1 MRGCLQLS
9 LHPNAWRMA
18 STCDRGKHQ
27 LPGPV
32 GISVKAFPP
41 PTGTGWQ
48 SRTERAAGCCWGCRC
63 QVSWPQQ
70 GSVASKRSPAGQRGF
85 HTMQPPPA
93 QQLTSWPKGTRC
105 ISAARAAPGEG
116 AEPHRPSTGKVSTSQ
131 PWGFSLPSLVR
142 KVPFQP
148 LYSAMNRMAV
158 IPTVGHDPR
167 VQD

>member
-32 GISVKAFPP
+32 RISVKAFPP

-85 HTMQPPPA
+85 HAMQPPLLNNSLHGPKAPAASLPHVQPPARELSPTDPA
-93 QQLTSWPKGTRC
+93 Q
-105 ISAARAAPGEG
+105 
-116 AEPHRPSTGKVSTSQ
+116 GKRL
-131 PWGFSLPSLVR
+131 PPSLGD
-142 KVPFQP
+142 
-148 LYSAMNRMAV
+148 SASQAW
-158 IPTVGHDPR
+158 
-167 VQD
+167 